1 MGKDDQI
8 LEMLQQMNGHLG
20 QIDQRM
26 DKMDQRLDN
35 VEKRLDNVEKRL
47 DNIEDRLD
55 VLEEGQAEI
64 RTSVNV
70 LIEWSENAG
79 YIIKYPLAR

>member
-1 MGKDDQI
+1 MSKDDQI

-20 QIDQRM
+20 QIDQR
-26 DKMDQRLDN
+26 LDSI
-35 VEKRLDNVEKRL
+35 EERL
-47 DNIEDRLD
+47 DNIEERLDNIEERLD
-55 VLEEGQAEI
+55 VLEEGQTEI